1 MSDFDVLLHGD
12 LWDADRG
19 RRPDAWIA
27 VDDGVIEG
35 VYDERPGEGAS
46 EHAAELLTP
55 GLIDLHVHLVW
66 DGSGDPVAT
75 LRRQSEQEQT
85 IHAVEMARRQVEGGV
100 TTVRDLGSTHDIAIA
115 VADAVRSGRILGP
128 RIHASGKTVIIS
140 GGHDPFWGVPS
151 DGVDAVRKTVR
162 EQRSKGADV
171 IKISATGGVYGQAV
185 GEDPG
190 VSELSRAEV
199 EAAVEEAH
207 RFGLPVAV
215 HAVGTDGIDAA
226 VEAGADTVEHGNLMS
241 DETLRKLDGSDVVY
255 EPTLFIYET
264 VAEGGPDVPEYA
276 HENALRVA
284 ERHHEV
290 FEVALERDVRM
301 TAGSDAGS
309 PNVPHPALHLE
320 LDRLVAGGMTATA
333 ALTAATKT
341 AAACLDRPGLGVLD
355 PGTPADVVGFDADPL
370 DDVGATGSPSVVV
383 ADGAVVRD

>member
-1 MSDFDVLLHGD
+1 MSDHDVLLHGE
-12 LWDADRG
+12 LWDAEHG
-19 RRPDAWIA
+19 RRPDTWIA
-27 VDDGVIEG
+27 VDDGEITG
-35 VYDERPGEGAS
+35 VHDDKPGDGTRELS
-46 EHAAELLTP
+46 AELLTP

-85 IHAVEMARRQVEGGV
+85 IHAVEMARKQVEGGV
-100 TTVRDLGSTHDIAIA
+100 TTIRDLGSTHDIAIA
-115 VADAVRSGRILGP
+115 VADAVRNGKVVGP
-128 RIHASGKTVIIS
+128 RIHASGQTVIIS
-140 GGHDPFWGVPS
+140 GGHDPFWGIPS
-151 DGVDAVRKTVR
+151 DGVDAVRSTVR
-162 EQRSKGADV
+162 TQRSKGADL

-190 VSELSRAEV
+190 VSELSAAEV

-226 VEAGADTVEHGNLMS
+226 VEAGADTIEHGNLMS
-241 DETLRKLDGSDVVY
+241 DETLRKLDGSDIVY

-264 VAEGGPDVPEYA
+264 VAEGGPGVPAYA
-276 HENALRVA
+276 YENAQRVA

-290 FEVALERDVRM
+290 FAAALERDIRI

-309 PNVPHPALHLE
+309 PNVPHPALHRE
-320 LDRLVAGGMTATA
+320 LDRLVAGGMSEAG

-341 AAACLDRPGLGVLD
+341 AAECLDRPGLGVLE
-355 PGTPADVVGFDADPL
+355 PGTPADVVGFDADPF
-370 DDVGATGSPSVVV
+370 DDIGATGSPSVVV
-383 ADGAVVRD
+383 ADGTVVGH